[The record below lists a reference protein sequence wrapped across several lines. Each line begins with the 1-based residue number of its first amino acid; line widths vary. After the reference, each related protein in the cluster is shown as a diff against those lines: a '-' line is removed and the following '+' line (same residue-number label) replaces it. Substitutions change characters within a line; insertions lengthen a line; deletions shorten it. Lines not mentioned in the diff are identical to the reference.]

1 MQRVRLYDSK
11 LRRRDA
17 SSDGDFLNVLFGV
30 DGKSKYDNAR
40 EYIKEL

>member
-1 MQRVRLYDSK
+1 MQRVRLHDSK
-11 LRRRDA
+11 LRRRDV

-30 DGKSKYDNAR
+30 DRKSKYGNAC